1 MNSESAKEMGE
12 GVAAATCARPKIS
25 CSPFSAPAQPRGA
38 AVPPPT
44 LRSSRLQCRG
54 YAAWPGHLGPWGRC
68 GGVMAPSSSI
78 PHQARTRTAPLPISL
93 LFAAPTRYR
102 LLPPRMAPASS
113 PGLPRSHHPL
123 RACPLPPRPPPHV
136 YRPHGPGG
144 DGRDPLQ
151 LRRRPSPASA
161 RPAGGPALRS
171 ATYPP
176 SRGGR
181 RRLWRAGPRSRS
193 STKMVLQISLHLG
206 GHPMHCLQYVEESTY
221 PGKNQ
226 QRVPELESKPRWEI
240 CAGIDNVKCKKGNK
254 HLFPSC

>member
-1 MNSESAKEMGE
+1 
-12 GVAAATCARPKIS
+12 
-25 CSPFSAPAQPRGA
+25 
-38 AVPPPT
+38 
-44 LRSSRLQCRG
+44 
-54 YAAWPGHLGPWGRC
+54 
-68 GGVMAPSSSI
+68 MAPSSSI

-93 LFAAPTRYR
+93 LFGALTRYR

-176 SRGGR
+176 R
-181 RRLWRAGPRSRS
+181 
-193 STKMVLQISLHLG
+193 
-206 GHPMHCLQYVEESTY
+206 
-221 PGKNQ
+221 
-226 QRVPELESKPRWEI
+226 PRWTAPAV
-240 CAGIDNVKCKKGNK
+240 AGRAALPKLNK
-254 HLFPSC
+254 DGSPNLSSSWWPSNALSPVC